1 MNSAVLR
8 IEDLHKSF
16 GSLEV
21 LHGVELT
28 VAAGEVVVLIGPS
41 GCGKSTLLRCI
52 NYLETP
58 TRGRIW
64 FDGDW
69 LGEKMVNGRLVPCS
83 EHELNRQRARIG
95 MVFQRFN
102 LFPHM
107 TALGNVARPLMLVK
121 KISRPQAVEV
131 AERLLDRVGLLE
143 KRDVYPH
150 RLSGGE
156 QQRVAIARA
165 LAMEPT
171 LMLFDEATSAL
182 DPELVGEVLAVM
194 SELASEGKTML
205 VVTHEMDFARE
216 VAHRVIFMDEGAIV
230 EEGPPSKVFH
240 QPASP
245 RAQKFLSKVL
255 RREEGKGSA

>member
-1 MNSAVLR
+1 MNSELLR

-16 GSLEV
+16 GGLEV
-21 LHGVELT
+21 LRGIDLKVDI
-28 VAAGEVVVLIGPS
+28 GEVVVLIGPS

-52 NYLETP
+52 NYLESP
-58 TRGRIW
+58 TSGKIW

-69 LGEKMVNGRLVPCS
+69 LGQKSVNGRLVARS
-83 EHELNRQRARIG
+83 EHELDRQRERIG

-107 TALGNVARPLMLVK
+107 SAIGNVIQPLVLVK
-121 KISRPQAVEV
+121 QVPRSQATET
-131 AERLLDRVGLLE
+131 AERLLSRVGLFD
-143 KRDVYPH
+143 KKDVYPH

-165 LAMEPT
+165 LAMEPL

-182 DPELVGEVLAVM
+182 DPELVDDVLSVM
-194 SELASEGKTML
+194 FDLAAEGKTML
-205 VVTHEMDFARE
+205 VVTHEMDFASE
-216 VAHRVIFMDEGAIV
+216 VASRVVFMDEGLVI
-230 EEGPPSKVFH
+230 EEGPPSKMF
-240 QPASP
+240 QLPESP

-255 RREEGKGSA
+255 RRQGRKPSP